1 MSSETGLTV
10 RQLAAALAARPE
22 EEQDLLVFS
31 TADWTVVSRVDGIM
45 DGMTADGSLVVEIS

>member
-1 MSSETGLTV
+1 VSGESGLTV

-31 TADWTVVSRVDGIM
+31 TADWTVVSSVDGIM
-45 DGMTADGSLVVEIS
+45 DEVLADGSHVVEIS

>member
-1 MSSETGLTV
+1 MSGEPGLTV

-31 TADWTVVSRVDGIM
+31 TADWTVVSSVDGIR

>member
-22 EEQDLLVFS
+22 EEQDLLVCS

-45 DGMTADGSLVVEIS
+45 DDMRVDGSHVVEIS